1 MKNNHNTTFL
11 LRFSC
16 ALFIVLMSWEPL
28 PLMATDQR
36 SVAGSFVAS
45 GFNNPI
51 TLSDLA
57 LTQWNAE
64 TSHYDSVTTLV
75 PTQTY
80 RISFTVSDL
89 DSLDWVLIEAALMK
103 DESLVDTDENGI
115 DDTFESAS
123 GINTNGDQFDF
134 TFNPSMTEPALYLE
148 PETNV
153 VSSWTLIGSN
163 VATLE
168 PGSITYDFTFDFT
181 VSKAAGVGS
190 WALNVR
196 VSDDYNE
203 NPRLSTDVLR
213 LQGINMAWYGELAFT
228 AQTDLCWGEIK
239 DRSDQYTDALK
250 RSLTLTSTSNGAYKR
265 LVKADVLW
273 EGIKTQDTAIA
284 FDESTLDAS
293 LVSDTA
299 SQPSQSFA
307 IRINES
313 DLESQGA
320 TAGYLQL
327 TGTDQILFQSSEKT
341 TELGNTQ
348 AVHAYIQLSSQFQN
362 GSYTGMIHFGL
373 SNLTD

>member
-1 MKNNHNTTFL
+1 MKNNHNITFL
-11 LRFSC
+11 SRLGC
-16 ALFIVLMSWEPL
+16 ALLVVLMSLEPL
-28 PLMATDQR
+28 SLKATDQR
-36 SVAGSFVAS
+36 SVDGSFVAS
-45 GFNNPI
+45 GYNNPI
-51 TLSDLA
+51 ELSALA
-57 LTQWNAE
+57 LTQYNAE
-64 TSHYDSVTTLV
+64 TSRYDSVTTLV

-89 DSLDWVLIEAALMK
+89 DSLDWVLIEVGLML
-103 DESLVDTDENGI
+103 DPSFEDVDGNGL
-115 DDTFESAS
+115 DDNFESAG

-134 TFNPSMTEPALYLE
+134 TFNPSMSEPSLFVE

-153 VSSWTLIGSN
+153 VSSWSLISSN
-163 VATLE
+163 VSTLE
-168 PGSITYDFTFDFT
+168 SGAITHDFTFDFS

-203 NPRLSTDVLR
+203 NPNISTAFQRLE
-213 LQGINMAWYGELAFT
+213 GILMAWYGELAF
-228 AQTDLCWGEIK
+228 ASPAELNWGEIN
-239 DRSDQYTDALK
+239 DRSPDYSDALK
-250 RSLTLTSTSNGAYKR
+250 RSISVTTTANGAYKR
-265 LVKADVLW
+265 LVKADALW

-293 LVSDTA
+293 LVTDTA
-299 SQPSQSFA
+299 NKPSQSFA

-320 TAGYLQL
+320 TAGFLQL

-348 AVHAYIQLSSQFQN
+348 SVHAYIQLSSQFQN
-362 GSYTGMIHFGL
+362 GSYTGTIHFGL
-373 SNLTD
+373 SNLPN